1 MLIVKESNDNE
12 IINCYD
18 LIFTINIIGLSS
30 KEVEDMINESF
41 LINEDISMS
50 GEEFEVFKTNVIL
63 IFKDRNYKLLKEN
76 KSPESNSLYLF
87 FIKED
92 EEGNLLRA
100 MIEIRLSDHPLVNK
114 NLDGKSIN
122 GFKQAMTY
130 LHRKAKRLS
139 KKTYNQKEVVRTRFI
154 YVNGHNYEDYDT
166 ALNYVERRLDNF
178 ENLYFK
184 NKEDD
189 DEL

>member
-63 IFKDRNYKLLKEN
+63 I
-76 KSPESNSLYLF
+76 LF
-87 FIKED
+87 
-92 EEGNLLRA
+92 
-100 MIEIRLSDHPLVNK
+100 
-114 NLDGKSIN
+114 
-122 GFKQAMTY
+122 
-130 LHRKAKRLS
+130 
-139 KKTYNQKEVVRTRFI
+139 
-154 YVNGHNYEDYDT
+154 
-166 ALNYVERRLDNF
+166 
-178 ENLYFK
+178 
-184 NKEDD
+184 
-189 DEL
+189 